1 MLTDEI
7 MDQIET
13 NTGVS
18 EEAAARYTSTQ
29 TAYDNEKT
37 LNQHNIQEND
47 TMDLSSE
54 LKGGTGT
61 TTTDP
66 TEQTAMDTEE
76 GEERQPTK
84 RRASEA
90 GVDIPESAVDS
101 TVEQLKHD
109 VEKLARQNH
118 ESIAAILRGDARFTK
133 AGTKIEGNTN
143 ILEAMQTRIDV
154 LENNNSS
161 SSSGSHKRND
171 QN

>member
-7 MDQIET
+7 MDQIEK

-18 EEAAARYTSTQ
+18 EEAAVRYTSTQ
-29 TAYDNEKT
+29 TAYDTKT
-37 LNQHNIQEND
+37 LKQHNIQEND

-90 GVDIPESAVDS
+90 GVDIPKSAVDS
-101 TVEQLKHD
+101 TVEQLEHD
-109 VEKLARQNH
+109 MEKLARQKSREH
-118 ESIAAILRGDARFTK
+118 R
-133 AGTKIEGNTN
+133 GNTPWRCT
-143 ILEAMQTRIDV
+143 LRESRSKDRRTHEHTRGYADK
-154 LENNNSS
+154 N
-161 SSSGSHKRND
+161 
-171 QN
+171 